1 MVADQYKEAVLNAFV
16 FSHKFL
22 AENRIVQRSRIPF
35 DGEDPGSR
43 KIIINHVK

>member
-1 MVADQYKEAVLNAFV
+1 MVADQYTEAVLNAFA

-22 AENRIVQRSRIPF
+22 AENRLVQRSRIPF
-35 DGEDPGSR
+35 GGEDPGSR

>member
-1 MVADQYKEAVLNAFV
+1 MVADQYTEAVSNAFV
-16 FSHKFL
+16 VSHRFL
-22 AENRIVQRSRIPF
+22 AENEIVQRSRIPF